1 MTDAH
6 PSARRQSPSRSLLF
20 AAAILAGAGVAGMLG
35 LRAARGGAAPAV
47 AHPARP
53 AVAAAVTAAAA
64 AEARWPVQLQATG
77 AIAAWQEVVVGAQVS
92 GVRLVE
98 LGVNV
103 GDRVKRGQLLARF
116 DDAAL
121 KINEAQLEASWRQ
134 AEANRQRA
142 LQLKGSGS
150 MSEQELLQYVTQADV
165 AKAPLDAVRLQLLET
180 RVVAP
185 DDGTIAARSA
195 TLGAISTPGQE
206 LFRLIRRD
214 KLEWRGELSA
224 AQLASIAPGQRVHLA
239 LPDGNSAS
247 AIVRQTAP
255 GVDTQTRLG
264 TVFADIERGSR
275 ARPGM
280 YAQGSVDLA
289 DSAVIVVPAAS
300 VIIRDGR
307 SYVIVVSEGDRASE
321 RRVETGRYRDDA
333 IELISGLKAGE
344 RVVAQG
350 AGFLYDGDAV
360 HVVSPAASATSAATK
375 ERP

>member
-6 PSARRQSPSRSLLF
+6 PSAPRQSPSRRLLF
-20 AAAILAGAGVAGMLG
+20 AAVILAGAGVAGTLG
-35 LRAARGGAAPAV
+35 LRAARGGEAPAV
-47 AHPARP
+47 ARTVRP
-53 AVAAAVTAAAA
+53 AATVTAAAA
-64 AEARWPVQLQATG
+64 AEARWPVQLQTTG
-77 AIAAWQEVVVGAQVS
+77 AITAWQEAVVGAQVS

-103 GDRVKRGQLLARF
+103 GDRVKRGQSLARF

-121 KINEAQLEASWRQ
+121 KTNEAQLQASWRQ

-165 AKAPLDAVRLQLLET
+165 AKGQLDAVHLQLLQT

-185 DDGTIAARSA
+185 DDGTIVARSA
-195 TLGAISTPGQE
+195 TLGAVATQGQE
-206 LFRLIRRD
+206 LFRLIRQDR
-214 KLEWRGELSA
+214 LEWRGELSA

-239 LPDGNSAS
+239 LPDGSSAT
-247 AIVRQTAP
+247 ATVRQTAP
-255 GVDTQTRLG
+255 GVDAQTRLG

-275 ARPGM
+275 PRPGM

-289 DSAVIVVPAAS
+289 DSAAIVVPAAS
-300 VIIRDGR
+300 VVIRDGR
-307 SYVIVVSEGDRASE
+307 SHVIVIGEDDRASE

-360 HVVSPAASATSAATK
+360 HVVSSVASATLPVTK